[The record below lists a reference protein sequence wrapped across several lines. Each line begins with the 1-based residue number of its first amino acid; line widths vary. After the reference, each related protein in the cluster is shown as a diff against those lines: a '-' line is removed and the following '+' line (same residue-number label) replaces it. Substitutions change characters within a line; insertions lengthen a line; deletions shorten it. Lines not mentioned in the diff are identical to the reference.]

1 MEEIKSHGIFSFKD
15 EKTQPDPVFEY
26 PSNIANSGIPLVID
40 NGKNF
45 LISSID
51 HKMMH
56 YHFIKKKNPVKLK
69 KVKYIP
75 KYISYIWD
83 RGP

>member
-40 NGKNF
+40 NGKKF
-45 LISSID
+45 FQQT
-51 HKMMH
+51 M
-56 YHFIKKKNPVKLK
+56 
-69 KVKYIP
+69 
-75 KYISYIWD
+75 
-83 RGP
+83 

>member
-45 LISSID
+45 NRSC
-51 HKMMH
+51 
-56 YHFIKKKNPVKLK
+56 IKKKNSALPFLK
-69 KVKYIP
+69 HH
-75 KYISYIWD
+75 
-83 RGP
+83 

>member
-45 LISSID
+45 NRSCDSALP
-51 HKMMH
+51 
-56 YHFIKKKNPVKLK
+56 FLK
-69 KVKYIP
+69 HQ
-75 KYISYIWD
+75 
-83 RGP
+83 

>member
-45 LISSID
+45 NRSC
-51 HKMMH
+51 
-56 YHFIKKKNPVKLK
+56 IKKKIVHCHFLNTI
-69 KVKYIP
+69 KVEKI
-75 KYISYIWD
+75 IVHDNIWD
-83 RGP
+83 R

>member
-40 NGKNF
+40 NGKNLTDRVIVHCHF
-45 LISSID
+45 LNT
-51 HKMMH
+51 
-56 YHFIKKKNPVKLK
+56 IKVEKIIVHDN
-69 KVKYIP
+69 
-75 KYISYIWD
+75 IWD
-83 RGP
+83 R